1 MPDLS
6 MDFNSRYYLI
16 ESVQQVVDVI
26 GENCIVTGLE
36 VLSTSLTD
44 RGLLTIN
51 LSKGKVICDKT
62 LIDFPDNETLELD
75 ISSLPLIGILVLTVS
90 FKYLRT
96 SRPNFAS
103 FSIKHLQFPVPD
115 GSIINTNGTNNIT
128 IGDPTDETYAGDV
141 TIDDSP
147 YAGDVTIGDDSP
159 YAGDVTIGALSPI
172 VFAGDPIVTVNTFVC
187 TEWLP
192 ERDKIIISQLY
203 YNKSNLSV
211 NKNEST
217 LKEEFKIS
225 INNKLYEVRPFTY
238 VIQQLRPLLA
248 LI

>member
-26 GENCIVTGLE
+26 GENCIVTGLD
-36 VLSTSLTD
+36 VLNASLSD

-75 ISSLPLIGILVLTVS
+75 ISALPLVGNLALSVS

-103 FSIKHLQFPVPD
+103 FSIKYLQFPEQV
-115 GSIINTNGTNNIT
+115 GGIL
-128 IGDPTDETYAGDV
+128 IGDPTDENYSGEV
-141 TIDDSP
+141 S
-147 YAGDVTIGDDSP
+147 IG
-159 YAGDVTIGALSPI
+159 
-172 VFAGDPIVTVNTFVC
+172 GDPIEVNAFVC
-187 TEWLP
+187 TEWLS
-192 ERDKIIISQLY
+192 ERDKIIISQLS
-203 YNKSNLSV
+203 YNKSNLNVS
-211 NKNEST
+211 KFEST
-217 LKEEFKIS
+217 LKEKYSII
-225 INNKLYEVRPFTY
+225 INNKLYEVHPFTY

>member
-26 GENCIVTGLE
+26 GENCIVTGLD
-36 VLSTSLTD
+36 VLNISLTE
-44 RGLLTIN
+44 RGILTIN

-62 LIDFPDNETLELD
+62 LIDFPDDETLELD
-75 ISSLPLIGILVLTVS
+75 ISSLPLVGNLALSIS

-103 FSIKHLQFPVPD
+103 FSIKHLQFP
-115 GSIINTNGTNNIT
+115 SY
-128 IGDPTDETYAGDV
+128 IGDSGVGDFPED
-141 TIDDSP
+141 T
-147 YAGDVTIGDDSP
+147 
-159 YAGDVTIGALSPI
+159 PI
-172 VFAGDPIVTVNTFVC
+172 EVNTFIC

-192 ERDKIIISQLY
+192 ERDKIIFSQLY
-203 YNKSNLSV
+203 YNKTDSNVS
-211 NKNEST
+211 KFEST
-217 LKEEFKIS
+217 LKEKHTIT
-225 INNKLYEVRPFTY
+225 INNKLYEVRPFNY

>member
-26 GENCIVTGLE
+26 GENCIVTGLD
-36 VLSTSLTD
+36 VLSTNLTE
-44 RGLLTIN
+44 RGILTIN

-75 ISSLPLIGILVLTVS
+75 ISSLPLVGNLALSVS

-103 FSIKHLQFPVPD
+103 FSIKHLQFPEQV
-115 GSIINTNGTNNIT
+115 GGIL
-128 IGDPTDETYAGDV
+128 IGDPIE
-141 TIDDSP
+141 
-147 YAGDVTIGDDSP
+147 
-159 YAGDVTIGALSPI
+159 
-172 VFAGDPIVTVNTFVC
+172 VNTFIC

-192 ERDKIIISQLY
+192 ERDKIIFSQLY
-203 YNKSNLSV
+203 YNKTDSNVS
-211 NKNEST
+211 KFEST
-217 LKEEFKIS
+217 LKEKHTIT
-225 INNKLYEVRPFTY
+225 INNKIYEVRPFTY

>member
-1 MPDLS
+1 MPDLT

-16 ESVQQVVDVI
+16 ESVQQVVEVI
-26 GENCIVTGLE
+26 GSDCIVTGLD
-36 VLSTSLTD
+36 VLSTSLSNT
-44 RGLLTIN
+44 GVLTIN

-75 ISSLPLIGILVLTVS
+75 ISSLPLVGNLALSVS

-103 FSIKHLQFPVPD
+103 FSIKYLQVPVQV
-115 GSIINTNGTNNIT
+115 GGIL
-128 IGDPTDETYAGDV
+128 IGEPTD
-141 TIDDSP
+141 TID
-147 YAGDVTIGDDSP
+147 IGGNTLS
-159 YAGDVTIGALSPI
+159 GA
-172 VFAGDPIVTVNTFVC
+172 DNTFIC

-192 ERDKIIISQLY
+192 ERDKIVISQLV
-203 YNKSNLSV
+203 YNKSNLNVS
-211 NKNEST
+211 KFECT
-217 LKEEFKIS
+217 LKEKYSII
-225 INNKLYEVRPFTY
+225 INNKLYEIRPFTY

>member
-1 MPDLS
+1 MSDLS

-26 GENCIVTGLE
+26 GENCIVTGLD

-44 RGLLTIN
+44 RGILTIN

-75 ISSLPLIGILVLTVS
+75 ISSLPPIGNLALTVS

-103 FSIKHLQFPVPD
+103 FSIKCL
-115 GSIINTNGTNNIT
+115 TE
-128 IGDPTDETYAGDV
+128 TDFFLKLFT
-141 TIDDSP
+141 
-147 YAGDVTIGDDSP
+147 
-159 YAGDVTIGALSPI
+159 
-172 VFAGDPIVTVNTFVC
+172 C

-203 YNKSNLSV
+203 YNKSNLNV
-211 NKNEST
+211 VKYEST
-217 LKEEFKIS
+217 LKETLS
-225 INNKLYEVRPFTY
+225 ITINDKLYEVRPFTY

>member
-16 ESVQQVVDVI
+16 ESVQQVVEVI
-26 GENCIVTGLE
+26 GENCIVTGLD
-36 VLSTSLTD
+36 VLSTNLTE
-44 RGLLTIN
+44 RGILTIN

-75 ISSLPLIGILVLTVS
+75 ISSLPLTGHLALSVS

-103 FSIKHLQFPVPD
+103 FSIKHLQIDNSDDLFGG
-115 GSIINTNGTNNIT
+115 GSD
-128 IGDPTDETYAGDV
+128 IGDPVDNV
-141 TIDDSP
+141 
-147 YAGDVTIGDDSP
+147 V
-159 YAGDVTIGALSPI
+159 I
-172 VFAGDPIVTVNTFVC
+172 VDAEPFVC

-192 ERDKIIISQLY
+192 ERDKIVISQLY
-203 YNKSNLSV
+203 YNKSNLTV
-211 NKNEST
+211 AKYEST
-217 LKEEFKIS
+217 FREKFS
-225 INNKLYEVRPFTY
+225 VTINNKIYEVRPFTY